1 MVVTRAKSKMDS
13 QSFPLFPKFPTEI
26 RLKIWEAY
34 AMLQPRIVEVCLLN
48 DVENSDYKH
57 RNTQNP
63 FYSPTAL
70 PRSLFNINR
79 ESRSIAQSIYIFS
92 FANGAH
98 PAKIRWNPAIDTIF
112 LPAWCFQYRVNDFM
126 DASTEEEKS
135 LIQKLAFET
144 LVWYGDNYE
153 GCINHY
159 IQIDEFRNLREVML
173 VQRLPDHTG
182 CGCCHEFD
190 GPEEGVAGFKEIEE
204 IEDDDEDEDEGDD
217 AEVSE
222 GAGAAVEVEKQQKRR
237 TMSEDCVEEFLAI
250 HKRDPKWRI
259 PSVRE
264 VDLTRNGVII

>member
-1 MVVTRAKSKMDS
+1 MVATRAQSKTDS
-13 QSFPLFPKFPTEI
+13 QSFPLFHKLPTEI
-26 RLKIWEAY
+26 RLKIWEAH
-34 AMLQPRIVEVCLLN
+34 AMLQPRIVEVCLLH
-48 DVENSDYKH
+48 DVENSDYLH
-57 RNTQNP
+57 RNTQNS

-79 ESRSIAQSIYIFS
+79 ESRCIAQSIYIFS

-98 PAKIRWNPAIDTIF
+98 PAQILWNPAIDTIF

-144 LVWYGDNYE
+144 LVWYGDNCE

-173 VQRLPDHTG
+173 VQRLPDYTG

-190 GPEEGVAGFKEIEE
+190 GPEEGVAGFKEIVES
-204 IEDDDEDEDEGDD
+204 EDEDEEDG

-222 GAGAAVEVEKQQKRR
+222 GTAAAVEVEKQKRRR

-250 HKRDPKWRI
+250 HERDPKWRI
-259 PSVRE
+259 PNVRE
-264 VDLTRNGVII
+264 VDLTRDGVII